1 MATVLPVKAAQQQA
15 VDDGDRPVKDS
26 VYFVP
31 SRREDL
37 YYGVGE
43 EDEDEGDDAVGG
55 LAGVPE
61 GDGQH
66 DVCNRR
72 TGSGWVRLNG
82 TVSPTGAGPFRNHGT
97 SLEPR
102 PDTNIGKY

>member
-1 MATVLPVKAAQQQA
+1 MKAAKEQA
-15 VDDGDRPVKDS
+15 VDDGDRPVEDS

-37 YYGVGE
+37 DDGVGE

-72 TGSGWVRLNG
+72 TGSGGAGG
-82 TVSPTGAGPFRNHGT
+82 TLSPTGAGPFRGW
-97 SLEPR
+97 S
-102 PDTNIGKY
+102 G

>member
-1 MATVLPVKAAQQQA
+1 MKAAQEQA
-15 VDDGDRPVKDS
+15 VDDGDRPVEDS

-37 YYGVGE
+37 DDGVGE

-72 TGSGWVRLNG
+72 TGSGWGRWDTVTHRSWTLPRMVRLNC
-82 TVSPTGAGPFRNHGT
+82 S
-97 SLEPR
+97 E
-102 PDTNIGKY
+102 

>member
-1 MATVLPVKAAQQQA
+1 MKRQWKSDSEDMVTVSPVKAAQEQA
-15 VDDGDRPVKDS
+15 VDDGDRPVEDS

-37 YYGVGE
+37 DDGVGE

-72 TGSGWVRLNG
+72 TGSGGQVGHCHPQELDP
-82 TVSPTGAGPFRNHGT
+82 SEDGPAKLF
-97 SLEPR
+97 
-102 PDTNIGKY
+102 